1 MPWMRR
7 RPPATTPFVPTD
19 AMLSVALRPGL
30 DMAVDPILPP
40 PPPPVAGGAAL
51 PRASAI
57 GAILAP
63 ILRDAQAVTLAAL
76 RVTDAKGIV
85 IASTGGDLGLSLA
98 GWQEVAQVLAG
109 APIVTSLRRREEPAP
124 SPTWFLR
131 GSLLRVFVALPVQG
145 AGGVAGV
152 VVLSRTPRDVAQA
165 LWGKRWALAGLAAVL
180 LALGALLAA
189 GLSRLITR
197 PLRQVV
203 QQAQLV
209 AAGAESIPLARPGT
223 REVADLSEAL
233 TRMAKTLD
241 QRARYITAFAAS
253 VSHEFKTPL
262 AALRGAAE
270 LLDEPTDS
278 LPAAERQRLL
288 TVLTDNAARLDRL
301 VRRLLELARADM
313 MRPGAAPTP
322 IAPILAA
329 LVPHYTKRG
338 LAIDAQAGACTVALP
353 EDAIEAILAS
363 LLDNVLVH
371 AGAGAH
377 VCIRAEAAGGVTRID
392 IQDDGPGI
400 SPANATRVFE
410 PFFTTARASGGT
422 GLGLPIVQAIAR
434 GAGGN
439 VVLLTS
445 GHGTHFRIE
454 LPAAAPKEQKF
465 FASFFSKKKTLLF

>member
-1 MPWMRR
+1 
-7 RPPATTPFVPTD
+7 
-19 AMLSVALRPGL
+19 
-30 DMAVDPILPP
+30 
-40 PPPPVAGGAAL
+40 
-51 PRASAI
+51 
-57 GAILAP
+57 
-63 ILRDAQAVTLAAL
+63 
-76 RVTDAKGIV
+76 
-85 IASTGGDLGLSLA
+85 
-98 GWQEVAQVLAG
+98 
-109 APIVTSLRRREEPAP
+109 
-124 SPTWFLR
+124 
-131 GSLLRVFVALPVQG
+131 
-145 AGGVAGV
+145 
-152 VVLSRTPRDVAQA
+152 
-165 LWGKRWALAGLAAVL
+165 
-180 LALGALLAA
+180 
-189 GLSRLITR
+189 
-197 PLRQVV
+197 
-203 QQAQLV
+203 
-209 AAGAESIPLARPGT
+209 
-223 REVADLSEAL
+223 VADLSEAL

-278 LPAAERQRLL
+278 LPTAERQRLL
-288 TVLTDNAARLDRL
+288 AVLTDNAARLDRL

-465 FASFFSKKKTLLF
+465 FASFFQKRRLFFSEEKKQKTFIS